1 MPSVAAPLE
10 FPTGLGSCALS
21 MSMSHSQTSKAGARR
36 EAGCAPL
43 RAPQPPRNHRGH
55 LALPAW
61 P

>member
-21 MSMSHSQTSKAGARR
+21 MSMTHSQTSKEGARR

-43 RAPQPPRNHRGH
+43 RPPQPPRNH
-55 LALPAW
+55 
-61 P
+61 